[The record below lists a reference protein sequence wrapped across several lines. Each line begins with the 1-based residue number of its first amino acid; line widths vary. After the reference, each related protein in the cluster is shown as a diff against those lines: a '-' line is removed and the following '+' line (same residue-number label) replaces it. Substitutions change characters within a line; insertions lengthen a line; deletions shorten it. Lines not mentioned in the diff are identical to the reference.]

1 MADAPPLRSARHC
14 GPALGRC
21 PRGAAGRAVRRGA
34 RRRRSEGGGEGEGEG
49 ARGTSAPPVGRSPQA
64 GRQPRRQAARAR
76 CCCGRLRAA
85 PGGGAGYLEHALRP
99 PSKGQERA
107 CLNKTVAKAVG
118 PRTVGVDRAGLV

>member
-49 ARGTSAPPVGRSPQA
+49 ARGTSAP
-64 GRQPRRQAARAR
+64 RQAARAR